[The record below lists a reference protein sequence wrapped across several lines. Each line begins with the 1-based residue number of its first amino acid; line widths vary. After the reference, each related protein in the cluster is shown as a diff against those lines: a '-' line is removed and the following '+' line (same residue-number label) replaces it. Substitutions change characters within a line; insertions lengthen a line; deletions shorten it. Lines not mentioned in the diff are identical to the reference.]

1 MATKLKSSLTLNAD
15 TGITISNSGIEFDA
29 SEPLTQ
35 VVSIAQD
42 IGTTSNVQFN
52 AITSSGYNFDGYN
65 FIYDRWTDDF
75 DVGGNMN
82 VTSNFT
88 ITGSQNATINGK
100 VTAEE
105 IIAELSSST
114 TIFKSGS
121 TQFGD
126 SIDDSHYITG
136 SLNNSGSFLFNGYT
150 ITGISGDA
158 FFTESSSLELA
169 TESASAAYIQRVI
182 GSADEPTDTD
192 VYLRKNYNKIAT
204 LVSNNTAS
212 FNAVLSASAPD
223 GTTETTESDYLC
235 FINGQVMEHDA
246 LSIQQSYGTFY
257 VLVDPDN
264 IGYNLDSLDEVRAW
278 GKFEQN
284 GHLHFDGSND
294 EVTTSFSGSSGQG
307 TNNPSPKTYSFW
319 AKSSETARNY
329 SPFGW
334 GSNKKAFTF
343 NFHDNRVLRWYGNH
357 WYIYWDDTSAQ
368 DDGEW
373 HHWMVYDSPSEL
385 SSSKL
390 YVDGTLIPINQIV
403 SSSEV
408 GAASYGQNLT
418 IGSYRNDSTGAAAHF
433 SGSLKE
439 FSVFGGDKTSFAS
452 TYYNNGTPYDVT
464 NETDLQAY
472 WKMNEGSGSR
482 VFDYSNNTD
491 SNGNRYDGTIDGA
504 TWEAIE

>member
-294 EVTTSFSGSSGQG
+294 EVTTSFSGS
-307 TNNPSPKTYSFW
+307 
-319 AKSSETARNY
+319 
-329 SPFGW
+329 
-334 GSNKKAFTF
+334 
-343 NFHDNRVLRWYGNH
+343 
-357 WYIYWDDTSAQ
+357 
-368 DDGEW
+368 
-373 HHWMVYDSPSEL
+373 
-385 SSSKL
+385 
-390 YVDGTLIPINQIV
+390 
-403 SSSEV
+403 
-408 GAASYGQNLT
+408 
-418 IGSYRNDSTGAAAHF
+418 
-433 SGSLKE
+433 
-439 FSVFGGDKTSFAS
+439 
-452 TYYNNGTPYDVT
+452 
-464 NETDLQAY
+464 
-472 WKMNEGSGSR
+472 
-482 VFDYSNNTD
+482 
-491 SNGNRYDGTIDGA
+491 
-504 TWEAIE
+504 

>member
-1 MATKLKSSLTLNAD
+1 MPTKLKQSLTITGD
-15 TGITISNSGIEFDA
+15 TGVTASNSGVAWDG
-29 SEPLTQ
+29 SSP
-35 VVSIAQD
+35 VVQEISLGQS
-42 IGTTSNVQFN
+42 IGTTDDVQFN
-52 AITSSGYNFDGYN
+52 SITSSLWKLG
-65 FIYDRWTDDF
+65 DDISIS
-75 DVGGNMN
+75 DNGQILGSVTNTGTLSVSSTLTIGGNA
-82 VTSNFT
+82 TT
-88 ITGSQNATINGK
+88 TGKI
-100 VTAEE
+100 TAEE
-105 IIAELSSST
+105 IIAELTSSN

-126 SIDDSHYITG
+126 SIDDTHYFTG
-136 SLNNSGSFLFNGYT
+136 SLYDSGSFVYNGYSVNE
-150 ITGISGDA
+150 ISNDTTLA
-158 FFTESSSLELA
+158 NDSATAVVTEN
-169 TESASAAYIQRVI
+169 AAKTY
-182 GSADEPTDTD
+182 ADSNVGALTVEP
-192 VYLRKNYNKIAT
+192 YLRKNYNRNTSTI
-204 LVSNNTAS
+204 SNNTAS
-212 FNAVLSASAPD
+212 FNGSLSASAPD
-223 GTTETTESDYLC
+223 GITATAEEDFL
-235 FINGQVMEHDA
+235 FFNNGQIMEHDA
-246 LSIQQSYGTFY
+246 LTIQQVRGTFN
-257 VLVDPDN
+257 VIANSTDL
-264 IGYNLDSLDEVRAW
+264 GYSLEDGDTIKAW
-278 GKFEQN
+278 GKFEPK
-284 GHLHFDGSND
+284 GELKFDGSND
-294 EVTTSFSGSSGQG
+294 EVTTLFSGSSGQG